1 MWYDDSVSM
10 YRFLYVS
17 LNEILQ
23 EPMWI
28 IRYNSLTKN

>member
-1 MWYDDSVSM
+1 MCGIAGWYDDSVSM

-23 EPMWI
+23 EPM
-28 IRYNSLTKN
+28 